1 VPGTSGFIGEFMVI
15 LASFKANVW
24 YAFLA
29 GTILVLGAAY
39 TLWLVKRVIYGEIAN
54 DKVAALKD
62 LNGREFLVL
71 GVLAAAVLLVG
82 LWPAP
87 LLDVMRASTQHL
99 AQQLLVSKILP

>member
-1 VPGTSGFIGEFMVI
+1 MVI
-15 LASFKANVW
+15 LAAFKANVW

-29 GTILVLGAAY
+29 ATILVLGAAY
-39 TLWLVKRVIYGEIAN
+39 TLWLIKRVIYGEVAN

-71 GVLAAAVLLVG
+71 GALAAAVLLVG

-99 AQQLLVSKILP
+99 AQQLLASKILP

>member
-1 VPGTSGFIGEFMVI
+1 MNSVG
-15 LASFKANVW
+15 LRASRLNPIQIDT
-24 YAFLA
+24 LPH
-29 GTILVLGAAY
+29 LVLGAAY
-39 TLWLVKRVIYGEIAN
+39 TLWLVKRVIYGEVAN

-71 GVLAAAVLLVG
+71 GALAVAVLLVG

-99 AQQLLVSKILP
+99 AQQLLVSKIAP